1 MRPLGQQLLV
11 VRHQLSLA
19 ALDASHLRLQLLDL
33 INLPLPTVLGGHLV
47 LAPPSDISTQGELF
61 LGQLVLGEQVVELVH
76 GEVDDVGTGDREA
89 QLLRLIISGIRNE
102 PLTVFTLF
110 CYLSLVPGQCL
121 TSRQTVL
128 LLPLLPPVGHVDV
141 GVDKLG
147 VPVVRVVRPQRLVLD
162 PVGVVGEAGRVLEQ
176 LVAGQVGGGLP
187 EGVRGQRLRGPGRG
201 VGLVPF
207 SDDLLLP
214 VRVSPPAGEG
224 R

>member
-47 LAPPSDISTQGELF
+47 LPPPPDVAAERQLLLS
-61 LGQLVLGEQVVELVH
+61 QLVFGQQVVELVH
-76 GEVDDVGTGDREA
+76 GEVDDVGTGDRET

-102 PLTVFTLF
+102 PLTVFTLL

-128 LLPLLPPVGHVDV
+128 LLPFLPPVCHVDV

-147 VPVVRVVRPQRLVLD
+147 VAVVRVVRPQRLVLH
-162 PVGVVGEAGRVLEQ
+162 PVGVVGEAGRVLEE
-176 LVAGQVGGGLP
+176 LVTGQVGGGLP
-187 EGVRGQRLRGPGRG
+187 EWVRGQRFRGPGRG

-214 VRVSPPAGEG
+214 VRVSPPEGEG